1 MKKLI
6 LKTAL
11 ITLAS
16 VIGLSAVVYGVF
28 ALCFPL
34 SLANLFE
41 NMGMDS
47 VAVAYYRLNYEK
59 TGDIADL
66 GDVCVR
72 IEISDN
78 AKKAESYILELVEH
92 KDFNSYCSEKDSEK
106 SPIKSR
112 DFFYGKLVVASK
124 KNSGIEKAIE
134 HAKSCISAGYTN
146 FNPFRLMISQENLL
160 DGEELLLVKEEL
172 NLLKQN
178 LSLTEQNILEEDLEL
193 INQLLA

>member
-16 VIGLSAVVYGVF
+16 VIGLSAVIYGVF

-41 NMGMDS
+41 NMGMDG

-59 TGDIADL
+59 TGDIVDL
-66 GDVCVR
+66 GDVCVK

-78 AKKAESYILELVEH
+78 AKKAERYILELVEH
-92 KDFNSYCSEKDSEK
+92 KDFNSYCTEKDSEK

-112 DFFYGKLVVASK
+112 DFFYGKLVIASK

-134 HAKSCISAGYTN
+134 RAKNCVSEDYTE
-146 FNPFRLMISQENLL
+146 FNPFRLMISEENLL
-160 DGEELLLVKEEL
+160 DREDLLLVKEEL
-172 NLLKQN
+172 NSLKKT
-178 LSLTEQNILEEDLEL
+178 LSLTEQLILEEDLEL

>member
-16 VIGLSAVVYGVF
+16 VIGLSAVIYGVF

-59 TGDIADL
+59 TGDILDL
-66 GDVCVR
+66 ADVCVK
-72 IEISDN
+72 IDVNDN
-78 AKKAESYILELVEH
+78 SKKAESYILELVEH
-92 KDFNSYCSEKDSEK
+92 KDFSSYCIDKDEEK

-134 HAKSCISAGYTN
+134 HAKKCVSEGYTE
-146 FNPFRLMISQENLL
+146 FNPFRLMITEENLL
-160 DGEELLLVKEEL
+160 EREDLVLVKEEL
-172 NLLKQN
+172 TELRQSI
-178 LSLTEQNILEEDLEL
+178 SLTEEVILEEDLEL
-193 INQLLA
+193 IKQLLA